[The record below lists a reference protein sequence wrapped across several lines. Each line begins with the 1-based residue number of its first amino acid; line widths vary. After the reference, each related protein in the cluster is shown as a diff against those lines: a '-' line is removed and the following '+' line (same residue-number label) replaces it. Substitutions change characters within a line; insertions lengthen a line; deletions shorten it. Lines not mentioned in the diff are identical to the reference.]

1 MFAPAQ
7 RSKPYVRSCGL
18 VSLNFVWHRYITTW
32 KYIQDIHLTQ
42 FRGDAAMSGEY
53 EPLFNITG
61 RTTSKIVSIS
71 AKVASL
77 SQPFSAPP
85 SPRLRRANR
94 IRSIKS
100 SLAIE
105 ANSLSLKQVTDVI
118 KGKPV
123 LGPERDI
130 LEVKNAYA
138 AYLIL
143 SELDP
148 YSVKDLLRVHKLM
161 TDGLVEESGR
171 FRSSGVGVFSNN
183 ELIHMAPPAGM
194 VRGHITN
201 LLNWVRTSEWDPLV
215 KSCVFHYEFE
225 FIHPFADGNGRMGR
239 LWHTLLLSRW
249 NPVLEWVPVES
260 MIEKHQEEYYQ
271 AINQSTE
278 RTDSGIFVE
287 FMLNIIDEALNE
299 FITDQDTD
307 QDVQRARAVANC
319 LSKKEMTSLEIM
331 EKLGL
336 SHRKTF
342 RDNYLNPALDL
353 GLIEMTIPEKP
364 TSKNQRYRLRKFE

>member
-1 MFAPAQ
+1 MP
-7 RSKPYVRSCGL
+7 
-18 VSLNFVWHRYITTW
+18 
-32 KYIQDIHLTQ
+32 
-42 FRGDAAMSGEY
+42 GEY
-53 EPLFNITG
+53 EPLFRITG
-61 RTTSKIVSIS
+61 RTTSLMVSIS

-130 LEVKNAYA
+130 LEVKNAFA
-138 AYLIL
+138 AYVLL

-148 YSVKDLLRVHKLM
+148 YSVKDLLRVHGVM
-161 TDGLVEESGR
+161 TNGLVNESGR

-183 ELIHMAPPAGM
+183 ELIHMAPPADL
-194 VRGHITN
+194 VPGHIAN
-201 LLNWVRTSEWDPLV
+201 LLDWVRTSEWDPLV

-249 NPVLEWVPVES
+249 NSILEWVPVES
-260 MIEKHQEEYYQ
+260 MIEKHQETYYQ

-287 FMLNIIDEALNE
+287 FMLNIINEALNE
-299 FITDQDTD
+299 FIIDQDTDQDTD

-319 LSKKEMTSLEIM
+319 LGKKEMTSLEIM
-331 EKLGL
+331 DKLGL
-336 SHRKTF
+336 NHRKTF

-353 GLIEMTIPEKP
+353 GLVEMTIPEKP
-364 TSKNQRYRLRKFE
+364 TSRNQRYRLRKFE